1 MVEWI
6 EYLVNP
12 IRSCNDDPGRGIQ
25 RTEEEAKLN
34 LFDVVKPPKLFHT
47 DLEVARPSGNVFF
60 EYSYTA
66 KLLKSGF
73 DSVFTEIW

>member
-1 MVEWI
+1 MKWMEEWI

-25 RTEEEAKLN
+25 RTEEEAKIN

-47 DLEVARPSGNVFF
+47 DLEVARPSTIGSSDLHLTIIF
-60 EYSYTA
+60 
-66 KLLKSGF
+66 
-73 DSVFTEIW
+73 